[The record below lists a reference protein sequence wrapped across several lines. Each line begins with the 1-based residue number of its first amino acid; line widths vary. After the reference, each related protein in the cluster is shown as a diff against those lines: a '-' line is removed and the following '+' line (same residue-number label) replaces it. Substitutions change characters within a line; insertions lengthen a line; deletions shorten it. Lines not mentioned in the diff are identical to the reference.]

1 MDDLAMRLLNKWS
14 TMSALVLMLFV
25 LSGCSSHS
33 DGQYNRAYVDAA
45 LLADAGKLDLAYDR
59 CMQVVD
65 NAEGPERMSLAF
77 QFCEKQ
83 TQQLKP
89 IVVRFDT
96 KKDTTTY
103 PQDTYQTFIASVLKT
118 LDEKNYP
125 YLLKHMS
132 SVTNTDLSDI
142 EDILA
147 TSDSPRFKEH
157 IEKLKNQLV
166 QLSGTPG
173 DIADN
178 PYFDR
183 VSENKGIETY
193 TFYVNGSAFYLYQSN
208 HLFYLGE

>member
-1 MDDLAMRLLNKWS
+1 MRLLNKWS
-14 TMSALVLMLFV
+14 TMSALVLLLFV

-45 LLADAGKLDLAYDR
+45 LLADAGKLDLAYER
-59 CMQVVD
+59 CAQVVD
-65 NAEGPERMSLAF
+65 TAGESERMSLAF

-89 IVVRFDT
+89 IVLRFDT

-103 PQDTYQTFIASVLKT
+103 PQDTYQVFIESVLKT
-118 LDEKNYP
+118 LNEKNYP

-132 SVTNTDLSDI
+132 SATNTDLGDI

-157 IEKLKNQLV
+157 IEKLKKQLV

-178 PYFDR
+178 PYFNSSR
-183 VSENKGIETY
+183 ESNGIVSY
-193 TFYVNGSAFYLYQSN
+193 TFYVNDSTFYLYQSN